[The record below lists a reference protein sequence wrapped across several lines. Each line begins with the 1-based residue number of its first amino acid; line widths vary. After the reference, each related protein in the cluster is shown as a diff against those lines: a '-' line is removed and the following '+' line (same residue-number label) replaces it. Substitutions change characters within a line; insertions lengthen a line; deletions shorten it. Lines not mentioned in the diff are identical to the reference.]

1 MAFSHNI
8 LNTVN
13 AEKRKKKQTH
23 KVNIKKKKR
32 KIKKSLV
39 DRASSVYNG
48 NRKDKMTDG

>member
-13 AEKRKKKQTH
+13 AEK
-23 KVNIKKKKR
+23 KKKKANPQTSKKKKKKK
-32 KIKKSLV
+32 KIEKSLV

-48 NRKDKMTDG
+48 NR